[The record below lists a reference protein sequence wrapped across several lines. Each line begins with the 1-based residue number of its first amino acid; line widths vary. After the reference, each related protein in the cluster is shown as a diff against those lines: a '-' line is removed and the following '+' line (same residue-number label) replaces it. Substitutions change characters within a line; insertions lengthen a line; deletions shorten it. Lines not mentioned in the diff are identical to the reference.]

1 MKKVLIVESPS
12 KAKTISTYLG
22 KEYKVLASG
31 GHIVDLP
38 KSEMGVDINNK
49 FEAEWVFLKGKKLFF
64 ENLKKELK
72 STEIFIL
79 ATDPDR
85 EGEAISYHIVR
96 LLNLSKN
103 KYIRIRPKEISK
115 EEIISSL
122 NNPDIINQNLVESQI
137 SRRILDRIT
146 GYTFSPTIWRYG
158 KNLSAGR
165 VQSPVLRWI
174 CEREKEIKNFKTEKV
189 YKIYGIF
196 KDKLNKF
203 NVKATLINKDN
214 SKQFKPKEVVHLFKE
229 FQNMQTEILNLE
241 ADKSIDLKLN
251 NNNFNLIDFRISG
264 KKEFPPPPFTTSSL
278 QKVASQVFNFS
289 PTKTMKIAQN
299 LYEGSNTG
307 GGLITY
313 IRTDSTRVS
322 EKAIKQAIQ
331 YIKSTYGI
339 DVKNKTFRKL
349 KEGIQDAH
357 EAIRPTNLSDESKL
371 FRLSED
377 EKKLYNLIKNR
388 FVSSFLDPLEKKVA
402 EGKISDS
409 VYTFVFRIESI
420 TKKGFKEFSNEEIP
434 TTKIPDWKKGERLF
448 CEELTIEAKMTEPL
462 SRYKESSLID
472 KMEKSG
478 IGRPSTYAV
487 TLETLFKRSYIQ
499 KSKNEVFPSELGMT
513 VNDEIVRLF
522 GDFISDDF
530 SSKME
535 KNLDQISLGKKDRF
549 SFLNEFYQNLNAVKK
564 NQKHSTLTEKVCP
577 ICLKGNLKKKISRE
591 KKVYYLCSRFPYCE
605 FAEYENP
612 LSGEK

>member
-49 FEAEWVFLKGKKLFF
+49 FEPEWVFLKGKKLFF
-64 ENLKKELK
+64 ENLKKEIDN
-72 STEIFIL
+72 TEIFIL

-96 LLNLSKN
+96 LLKLSKN
-103 KYIRIRPKEISK
+103 KYIRIRLKEISK

-146 GYTFSPTIWRYG
+146 GYTFSPTIWKFG

-174 CEREKEIKNFKTEKV
+174 CEREKEIINFKSEKV
-189 YKIYGIF
+189 YKISGIF
-196 KDKLNKF
+196 KDSKNKF
-203 NVKATLINKDN
+203 NIKAYLINSEN
-214 SKQFKPKEVVHLFKE
+214 SKVLKPKEVINIFKE
-229 FQNMQTEILNLE
+229 FQEKKDEIFNLE
-241 ADKSIDLKLN
+241 ADKSIVLKLEN
-251 NNNFNLIDFRISG
+251 NKFNLIDFKISG

-278 QKVASQVFNFS
+278 QKVASQIFNYS
-289 PTKTMKIAQN
+289 PTKTMKIAQS
-299 LYEGSNTG
+299 LYEGSSTG

-313 IRTDSTRVS
+313 IRTDSTRIS
-322 EKAIKQAIQ
+322 EKAIKQAIH
-331 YIKSTYGI
+331 YIKANYGI
-339 DVKNKTFRKL
+339 EVKNKTFRKL

-357 EAIRPTNLSDESKL
+357 EAIRPTSLNDESKL
-371 FRLSED
+371 SKLSED
-377 EKKLYNLIKNR
+377 ELKLYNLIKNR

-409 VYTFVFRIESI
+409 QSTFVFRIEFI
-420 TKKGFKEFSNEEIP
+420 TKKGFKEFSEEEIP
-434 TTKIPDWKKGERLF
+434 NLKIPDWKMGEKLV
-448 CEELTIEAKMTEPL
+448 CDEIIIEALMTKPQ
-462 SRYKESSLID
+462 SRYKESSLIE

-487 TLETLFKRSYIQ
+487 TLETLFKRNYIH
-499 KSKNEVFPSELGMT
+499 KSKNDVFPSELGMT
-513 VNDEIVRLF
+513 VNDEIVSLF
-522 GDFISDDF
+522 GDFISDEF

-535 KNLDQISLGKKDRF
+535 KNLDEISLGKKDRI
-549 SFLNEFYQNLNAVKK
+549 SFLNDFYQNLKTQKK
-564 NQKHSTLTEKVCP
+564 NHKRVEVIEKVCP
-577 ICLKGNLKKKISRE
+577 ICLKGNLKKKMSRE
-591 KKVYYLCSRFPYCE
+591 KRVYWLCSRFPYCE

-612 LSGEK
+612 LSAEK

>member
-38 KSEMGVDINNK
+38 KSEMGVDITNK
-49 FEAEWVFLKGKKLFF
+49 FEPEWVFLKGKKLFF
-64 ENLKKELK
+64 ENLKKEIAN
-72 STEIFIL
+72 TEIFIL

-96 LLNLSKN
+96 LLKLSKN

-122 NNPDIINQNLVESQI
+122 KNPDIINQNLVESQI

-146 GYTFSPTIWRYG
+146 GYTFSPTIWKYG

-174 CEREKEIKNFKTEKV
+174 CEREKEIINFKSEKV
-189 YKIYGIF
+189 YKISGIF
-196 KDKLNKF
+196 KDSKNKF
-203 NVKATLINKDN
+203 NIKAYLINSEN
-214 SKQFKPKEVVHLFKE
+214 SKVLNSKEVISIFKE
-229 FQNMQTEILNLE
+229 FQDKKNEILNLE
-241 ADKSIDLKLN
+241 TDKSIILKLN
-251 NNNFNLIDFRISG
+251 NNKFNLIDFKISG

-278 QKVASQVFNFS
+278 QKVASQIFNYS
-289 PTKTMKIAQN
+289 PTKTMKIAQS

-313 IRTDSTRVS
+313 IRTDSTRIS

-331 YIKSTYGI
+331 YIKTNYDI
-339 DVKNKTFRKL
+339 EVKNKTFRKL

-357 EAIRPTNLSDESKL
+357 EAIRPTNLNDESKL
-371 FRLSED
+371 SKLSDD

-402 EGKISDS
+402 DGKISDS
-409 VYTFVFRIESI
+409 QKTFVFRIEFI
-420 TKKGFKEFSNEEIP
+420 TKKGFKEFSREEIP
-434 TTKIPDWKKGERLF
+434 NLKIPDWKKGEILV
-448 CEELTIEAKMTEPL
+448 CDEIIIEALMTKPQ
-462 SRYKESSLID
+462 SRYKESSLIE

-487 TLETLFKRSYIQ
+487 TLETLFKRNYIQ
-499 KSKNEVFPSELGMT
+499 KSKTDIFPSELGMT
-513 VNDEIVRLF
+513 VNDEIVNLF

-535 KNLDQISLGKKDRF
+535 KNLDEISLGKKDRF
-549 SFLNEFYQNLNAVKK
+549 SFLNDFYQNLKIQKK
-564 NQKHSTLTEKVCP
+564 NQKHEEAKEKICP

-591 KKVYYLCSRFPYCE
+591 KKVYWLCSRFPYCE